1 MAEAKQQT
9 LSCKHK
15 GEIIVSRPFD
25 FEALCLINDMI
36 MRGDKGKF
44 SAAYNAL
51 PYMFEGTKITNEV
64 ISCMEMTE
72 LGLMCDE
79 LWGFYLEEIQ
89 RMSDMKLKNK

>member
-1 MAEAKQQT
+1 
-9 LSCKHK
+9 
-15 GEIIVSRPFD
+15 
-25 FEALCLINDMI
+25 
-36 MRGDKGKF
+36 
-44 SAAYNAL
+44 
-51 PYMFEGTKITNEV
+51 MFEGTKITNEV